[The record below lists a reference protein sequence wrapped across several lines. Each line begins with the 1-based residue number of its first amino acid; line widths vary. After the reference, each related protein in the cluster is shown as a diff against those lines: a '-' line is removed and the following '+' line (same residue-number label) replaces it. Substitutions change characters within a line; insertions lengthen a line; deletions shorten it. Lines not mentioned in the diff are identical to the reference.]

1 MQYFSCWS
9 DKCTEIK
16 MCDLEPFSKIQS
28 QMTFVYL
35 NRANFNIPNV
45 TSFISSSEYNHI
57 SGYQQNF
64 KDLLNNMRKEKRL
77 TVI

>member
-1 MQYFSCWS
+1 MQYFSYWS
-9 DKCTEIK
+9 NKYTEIK
-16 MCDLEPFSKIQS
+16 ICDLEPFSKIQS
-28 QMTFVYL
+28 QMTFVYF
-35 NRANFNIPNV
+35 NRANFNI

-57 SGYQQNF
+57 SGYQLNF